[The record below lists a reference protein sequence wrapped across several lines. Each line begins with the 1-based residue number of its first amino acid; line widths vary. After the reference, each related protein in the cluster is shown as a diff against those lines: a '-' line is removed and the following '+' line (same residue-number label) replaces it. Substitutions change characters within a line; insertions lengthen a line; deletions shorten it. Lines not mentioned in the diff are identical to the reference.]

1 MVSTSKILTVSYGTF
16 SCTLE
21 GFDDSFD
28 TMKAIAEYF
37 RDLAADDRYF
47 GAEPPTP
54 DADMLARI
62 AEREMSRRVEARME
76 RTGIVLRPAAV
87 DEAAPATETP
97 AAQAAPTEARA
108 PAPAPA
114 ASPAPAA
121 AAPSLLDDSEDDS
134 AATFFSQP
142 QTAAE
147 PASGDSLI
155 ERLKR
160 IRAAAAAQA
169 AEAANEVDAAEETP
183 ATIRPEV
190 TPAPAVTT
198 EEATEPPVADET
210 PSAPAEAEAAQIEE
224 EGADDS
230 GEDDTALIAA
240 LASTPAP
247 AASPVTGP
255 MTGAVTD
262 DAPEDDIATAATAEE
277 PETASDATAEDT
289 AEDTAEEAPAPAH
302 VSMSFD
308 AFTQDVTERLSETPS
323 DATPSDDPVEAESS
337 EAETVAEDS
346 DEEEEVTVEI
356 AVEGEIV
363 ENWFDEAA
371 TEDAEEPAAN
381 FGVNLASLDGLEDYE
396 DTSDK
401 PEAALLSPEEEEELA
416 RELAE
421 LATTPAEEV
430 ETAISDDDD
439 EVEEDTPAAAVDDRR
454 GRDILEGQ
462 PNGDGDVDRI
472 MSRTDDHLSEPEGE
486 RRRAAIAQLRA
497 AVAAT
502 EAARQLGDKPEDAE
516 AAKEPFR
523 DDLKKAVKPRS
534 ASGLLKAIR
543 GSRSKTDTPR
553 PERPRPAPLRLVAEQ
568 RVDDTAQ
575 PAATQAPRPA
585 RPVATPRAAAT
596 PVISGYDSFSD
607 FVESMGAHG
616 LGDLLEAAAAYTAFV
631 EGAEDFS
638 RPELIQK
645 VREVHDENFSREDGL
660 RFFGTLLREGRIN
673 KVSSGRFQVADS
685 TRFRPT
691 QKAASN

>member
-28 TMKAIAEYF
+28 MMKAIAEYF

-87 DEAAPATETP
+87 DEAAPATEKP
-97 AAQAAPTEARA
+97 AAQATSTEARA
-108 PAPAPA
+108 PAHAPA

-121 AAPSLLDDSEDDS
+121 PAPFLLEDSEDDS

-169 AEAANEVDAAEETP
+169 AEAASEVDAAEETP
-183 ATIRPEV
+183 ATVRPEV
-190 TPAPAVTT
+190 TPAPVVTT
-198 EEATEPPVADET
+198 EEVTEPPVADET
-210 PSAPAEAEAAQIEE
+210 PSAPAEADATQIEE
-224 EGADDS
+224 EAADDS

-247 AASPVTGP
+247 AASPVTG
-255 MTGAVTD
+255 AVTD
-262 DAPEDDIATAATAEE
+262 DAAEDDIATAATAEE

-289 AEDTAEEAPAPAH
+289 TEDTAEEAPAPAH
-302 VSMSFD
+302 VSMRFD

-430 ETAISDDDD
+430 ETAISEDD
-439 EVEEDTPAAAVDDRR
+439 EVEGDAPAAAAAVDDRR

-462 PNGDGDVDRI
+462 PNGGGDVDRI

-553 PERPRPAPLRLVAEQ
+553 PERPRPAPMRLVAEQ

-585 RPVATPRAAAT
+585 RTVATPRAAAT

-645 VREVHDENFSREDGL
+645 VREVHNENFSREDGL

>member
-1 MVSTSKILTVSYGTF
+1 MVNTSKILTVSYGTF

-28 TMKAIAEYF
+28 MMKAIAEYF

-87 DEAAPATETP
+87 DEAAPATEKP
-97 AAQAAPTEARA
+97 AAQATSTEARA
-108 PAPAPA
+108 PAHAPA

-121 AAPSLLDDSEDDS
+121 PAPFLLEDSEDDS

-169 AEAANEVDAAEETP
+169 AEAASEVDAAEETP
-183 ATIRPEV
+183 ATVRPEV
-190 TPAPAVTT
+190 TPAPVVTT
-198 EEATEPPVADET
+198 EEVTEPPVADET
-210 PSAPAEAEAAQIEE
+210 PSAPAEADATQIEE
-224 EGADDS
+224 EAADDS

-247 AASPVTGP
+247 AASPVTG
-255 MTGAVTD
+255 AVTD
-262 DAPEDDIATAATAEE
+262 DAAEDDIATAATAEE

-289 AEDTAEEAPAPAH
+289 TEDTAEEAAAPAH
-302 VSMSFD
+302 VSMRFD

-381 FGVNLASLDGLEDYE
+381 FGVKLASLDGLEDYE

-430 ETAISDDDD
+430 ETAISEDD
-439 EVEEDTPAAAVDDRR
+439 EVEGDAPAAAAAVDDRC

-462 PNGDGDVDRI
+462 PNGGGDVDRI

-543 GSRSKTDTPR
+543 GSRSKTDNPR
-553 PERPRPAPLRLVAEQ
+553 PERPRPAPMRLVAEQ

-585 RPVATPRAAAT
+585 RTVATPRAAAT

-645 VREVHDENFSREDGL
+645 VREVHNENFSREDGL